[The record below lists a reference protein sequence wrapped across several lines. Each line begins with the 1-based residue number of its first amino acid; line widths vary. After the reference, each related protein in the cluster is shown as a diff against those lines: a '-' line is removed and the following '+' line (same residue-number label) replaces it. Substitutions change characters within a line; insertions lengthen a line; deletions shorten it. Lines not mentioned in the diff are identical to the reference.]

1 MDEHRFVCAPAPP
14 TQDRG
19 AAAIGYLALL
29 LVASE
34 EPTQVILVAVE
45 PLAVLGTVHRA
56 HPTRLTAVDDGGAR
70 IAPTMYGNALIP
82 AIGSPAE
89 TGHPCPRFRARK
101 EVDE

>member
-1 MDEHRFVCAPAPP
+1 V
-14 TQDRG
+14 
-19 AAAIGYLALL
+19 LL
-29 LVASE
+29 LQLVTLRRSSWQARDD
-34 EPTQVILVAVE
+34 PDHPVAVE

-56 HPTRLTAVDDGGAR
+56 HPTRLTVVDDEGAR

-82 AIGSPAE
+82 AIGPPAE